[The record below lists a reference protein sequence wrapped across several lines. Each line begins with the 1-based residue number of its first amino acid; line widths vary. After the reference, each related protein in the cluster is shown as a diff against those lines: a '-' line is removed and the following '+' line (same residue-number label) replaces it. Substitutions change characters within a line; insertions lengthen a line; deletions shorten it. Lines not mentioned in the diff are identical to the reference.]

1 MATNKNQKKNSLETI
16 SNNDPKLGKFLK
28 FFLENN
34 FTINDDYKKKSEFL
48 SLVRIIIGQQLSISS
63 AGSIYS
69 RFIKKYG
76 EEIEFIDNLENS
88 KEDLLSL
95 GLSNNKANT
104 IIEIN
109 KLVNT
114 KKIDLSKISTY
125 EEKEAKDILCKIK
138 GIGPWTVE
146 NFLIFSG
153 NNTDIC
159 PANDL
164 GLKKGIKIIY
174 KLKDLPSDEEV
185 YKIAEKWRPY
195 RSIASRYIWEVVDQ
209 KISLT

>member
-1 MATNKNQKKNSLETI
+1 MGNNPHFFYININEGKKLDSKQIIEAFTLLSKDKNVEKTYLSSIIEDI
-16 SNNDPKLGKFLK
+16 F
-28 FFLENN
+28 
-34 FTINDDYKKKSEFL
+34 KSML
-48 SLVRIIIGQQLSISS
+48 L
-63 AGSIYS
+63 
-69 RFIKKYG
+69 KKYG
-76 EEIEFIDNLENS
+76 EEIEFIDNLENY

-109 KLVNT
+109 KLVST
-114 KKIDLSKISTY
+114 KKIDLSRISTY

-209 KISLT
+209 KINLT

>member
-1 MATNKNQKKNSLETI
+1 MAININLKKKSLEII
-16 SNNDPKLGKFLK
+16 SKNDPKLGSFLN

-34 FTINDDYKKKSEFL
+34 FVINDDYKKKSEFL

-63 AGSIYS
+63 AGSIYD

-88 KEDLLSL
+88 KEDLLSI

-109 KLVNT
+109 KLVIA
-114 KKIDLSKISTY
+114 KKIDLSRISTY
-125 EEKEAKDILCKIK
+125 EETEAKDILCKIK

-174 KLKDLPSDEEV
+174 KLKDLPSEEEV
-185 YKIAEKWRPY
+185 YKIAEICRPFI
-195 RSIASRYIWEVVDQ
+195 SIASRYIWEVVDQ
-209 KISLT
+209 KINLT

>member
-1 MATNKNQKKNSLETI
+1 MAINKNLKKNSLEI
-16 SNNDPKLGKFLK
+16 IANNDPTLGRFLK

-34 FTINDDYKKKSEFL
+34 FIINDDYKKKSEFL

-114 KKIDLSKISTY
+114 KKNRF
-125 EEKEAKDILCKIK
+125 IK
-138 GIGPWTVE
+138 NI
-146 NFLIFSG
+146 NL
-153 NNTDIC
+153 
-159 PANDL
+159 
-164 GLKKGIKIIY
+164 
-174 KLKDLPSDEEV
+174 
-185 YKIAEKWRPY
+185 
-195 RSIASRYIWEVVDQ
+195 
-209 KISLT
+209 